1 MWKLC
6 HTIHTQGGTV
16 GESWNGVG
24 DKAYFRMS
32 FHTIHTCIRFVK
44 VVGWFYMLF
53 HCYISRKALG
63 AVDTLECMV
72 CLVRV
77 VLCNML
83 LKDAGVAE
91 DLITELV
98 NKVRPFVQCKTSC
111 TLANSMVILT
121 LKLSSSNILWC
132 VSFFCPYWSCFNN
145 CASFKNFCMILYPY
159 LLMSMCPHF
168 RIAQSEVLYQTA
180 DQKIVSCT
188 KAQIDQALLDVF
200 SFLLH

>member
-1 MWKLC
+1 
-6 HTIHTQGGTV
+6 
-16 GESWNGVG
+16 
-24 DKAYFRMS
+24 
-32 FHTIHTCIRFVK
+32 
-44 VVGWFYMLF
+44 MLF

-132 VSFFCPYWSCFNN
+132 VSFFCPY
-145 CASFKNFCMILYPY
+145 
-159 LLMSMCPHF
+159 
-168 RIAQSEVLYQTA
+168 
-180 DQKIVSCT
+180 
-188 KAQIDQALLDVF
+188 
-200 SFLLH
+200 